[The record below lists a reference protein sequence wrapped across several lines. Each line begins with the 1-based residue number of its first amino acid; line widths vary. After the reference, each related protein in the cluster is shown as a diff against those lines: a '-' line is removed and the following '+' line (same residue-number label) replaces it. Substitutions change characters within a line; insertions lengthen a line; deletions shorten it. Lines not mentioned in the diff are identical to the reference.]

1 MEMVEELMSN
11 PYAWLFLSLCTV
23 ASFVFAIYTWI
34 NGKKTKEISID
45 NCTNEIVKMGKSP
58 INKLDKNCH
67 QLFISFGIVVVM

>member
-58 INKLDKNCH
+58 INKLLILRILKYDKKIKSI
-67 QLFISFGIVVVM
+67 LS

>member
-45 NCTNEIVKMGKSP
+45 NCTNEIGKESY
-58 INKLDKNCH
+58 
-67 QLFISFGIVVVM
+67 